1 LYDYFLWGVII
12 EQLWQFVLG
21 AILAIFLHELTHLLT
36 LNYYKI
42 PFKAIVLTKWTAIG
56 FLVDNETYVT
66 DNKKLLFLYLSP
78 LIWCFV
84 YFINPNEPFFLMF
97 PVVNIFGGMGD
108 FYSFFRLIIIP
119 PEKRI
124 MIANNSDE
132 KVLKKII
139 WKKNISLNNKLFNIK

>member
-1 LYDYFLWGVII
+1 M
-12 EQLWQFVLG
+12 EPLWQIILG
-21 AILAIFLHELTHLLT
+21 VILAIFLHELTHFLT
-36 LNYYKI
+36 LLYYKI
-42 PFKAIVLTKWTAIG
+42 PFKAIVLTKWSAIG

-66 DNKKLLFLYLSP
+66 DNKKLLVLYCAP
-78 LIWCFV
+78 LVWCFV

-124 MIANNSDE
+124 EMANNSDE

-139 WKKNISLNNKLFNIK
+139 WRKDISLNNKLFNGK

>member
-1 LYDYFLWGVII
+1 MDHLL
-12 EQLWQFVLG
+12 QFVLG
-21 AILAIFLHELTHLLT
+21 VSLAIFLHELTHLLT
-36 LNYYKI
+36 LIYYKI
-42 PFKAIVLTKWTAIG
+42 PFKAIVLTKWSAFG

-66 DNKKLLFLYLSP
+66 DNKKLLFLYFSP
-78 LIWCFV
+78 IVWCFV
-84 YFINPNEPFFLMF
+84 YFINPNEPFFIMF

-124 MIANNSDE
+124 ERANNSDD

-139 WKKNISLNNKLFNIK
+139 WRKDISVNSRFFNGK

>member
-1 LYDYFLWGVII
+1 MD
-12 EQLWQFVLG
+12 QLLQFVLG
-21 AILAIFLHELTHLLT
+21 VSLAIILHELTHLIT
-36 LNYYKI
+36 LIYYKI
-42 PFKAIVLTKWTAIG
+42 PFKAIVLTKWSAIG

-66 DNKKLLFLYLSP
+66 NNKKLLFLYFSP
-78 LIWCFV
+78 IIWCFV

-124 MIANNSDE
+124 EVANSSDD

-139 WKKNISLNNKLFNIK
+139 WRKDISVNSKLFNGR

>member
-36 LNYYKI
+36 LKYYKI
-42 PFKAIVLTKWTAIG
+42 PFNAIVLTKWSAIG

-78 LIWCFV
+78 LIWCFM

-139 WKKNISLNNKLFNIK
+139 WKKNISLNNKLFNMK

>member
-1 LYDYFLWGVII
+1 MD
-12 EQLWQFVLG
+12 QLLQFVLG
-21 AILAIFLHELTHLLT
+21 VSLAIILHELTHLIT
-36 LNYYKI
+36 LIYYKI
-42 PFKAIVLTKWTAIG
+42 PFKAIVLTKWSAIG
-56 FLVDNETYVT
+56 FLVDNETYVA
-66 DNKKLLFLYLSP
+66 DNKKLLFLYFSP
-78 LIWCFV
+78 IVWCLV

-124 MIANNSDE
+124 EMANSSDE

-139 WKKNISLNNKLFNIK
+139 WRKDISINSKLFNGR